1 MASSSTTVAGSGPGG
16 VTTLDVAVVGAGF
29 SGMYLLH
36 RLRGLGFSVRVYEA
50 GDGVG
55 GTWFWNRY
63 PGARVDME
71 SQEYSYSFSEDLE
84 DSWTWSER
92 YSAQP
97 ELLAYLNHVADRLDL
112 RRDIQL
118 NTRVSAA
125 RFDETARRWIVET
138 DSGDTISARFCIMAT
153 GCLSVIKEPDF
164 EGCETFKGPT
174 YHTGRW
180 PREGVDFTGLRVGVI
195 GTGSSAIQSI
205 PHIAAQ
211 AKHLTIFQRTPNY
224 SVPAHNGPLDQQAL
238 AVWKAQRAENRRKE
252 RESAGGFLS
261 SNPNEKSALEVS
273 EAERRAEFEARW
285 AVGGF
290 AMGAAFNDLVSDNRA
305 NATVAE
311 FVAEKI
317 RAIVKDPKTAELLT
331 PRTYPFATKRLC
343 VDTGYYDT
351 FNRDNVTLIDAATT
365 PITRITPT
373 GLSTAAADFTFDAIV
388 YAIGFDAMTGAL
400 SRIDIRGRG
409 GVTLREVWAE
419 GPKTYLG
426 LMVAGFPNLFTVT
439 GPGSPSVL
447 SNMVVSIEQH
457 VDWITDAITH
467 LRDHQMG
474 LMEATQAAQDAWVA
488 HVNEVAD
495 TTLYPQANSWYL
507 GANIPGKP
515 RVFMPYIGGVGVY
528 RELCDAVAAKGYEGF
543 VLSPPA

>member
-1 MASSSTTVAGSGPGG
+1 MTV
-16 VTTLDVAVVGAGF
+16 TRLDVAVVGAGF
-29 SGMYLLH
+29 SGVYLLH
-36 RLRGLGFSVRVYEA
+36 KLRGLGFSVRVYEA

-71 SQEYSYSFSEDLE
+71 SQEYSYSFSEELE

-97 ELLAYLNHVADRLDL
+97 EILAYLNHVADTLKL
-112 RRDIQL
+112 RDGIQL
-118 NTRVSAA
+118 DTRVATA
-125 RFDETARRWIVET
+125 HYNEVARRWTLTTDGGET
-138 DSGDTISARFCIMAT
+138 IDARFCIMAT

-164 EGCETFKGPT
+164 EGLESFKGPT

-180 PREGVDFTGLRVGVI
+180 PREGVDFTGQRVGVV
-195 GTGSSAIQSI
+195 GTGSSSIQSL

-211 AKHLTIFQRTPNY
+211 ATHVTVFQRTPNY
-224 SVPAHNGPLDQQAL
+224 SVPAHNGPLNQDSL
-238 AVWKAQRAENRRKE
+238 AVWKANRAENRHKE
-252 RESAGGFLS
+252 RISSGGFLS

-290 AMGAAFNDLVSDNRA
+290 AMGAAFNDIASSEEA
-305 NATVAE
+305 NALIAD

-317 RAIVKDPKTAELLT
+317 RGLVNDPKTADLLT
-331 PRTYPFATKRLC
+331 PKTYPFATKRLC
-343 VDTGYYDT
+343 VDTGYYQT

-365 PITRITPT
+365 PITHITPT
-373 GLSTAAADFTFDAIV
+373 GLATTEREFGFDSIV
-388 YAIGFDAMTGAL
+388 FAIGFDAMTGAL

-409 GVTLREVWAE
+409 GLTLTEAWSE

-426 LMVAGFPNLFTVT
+426 LAIAGFPNLFTVT

-457 VDWITDAITH
+457 VEWICDCMAH
-467 LRDHQMG
+467 LRARQAD
-474 LMEATQAAQDAWVA
+474 LIEATQEAQDGWVA
-488 HVNEVAD
+488 HVNEAASM
-495 TTLYPQANSWYL
+495 TLYPKANSWYM

-515 RVFMPYIGGVGVY
+515 RVFMPYIGGVGAY
-528 RELCDAVAAKGYEGF
+528 REICDGIAARDYEGF
-543 VLSPPA
+543 VTAGPAGA